1 MPIQICS
8 GAAMA
13 AGKDL
18 LDKRGGKVLLFAT
31 SYCSKG
37 AGQLKSRIVPKEF
50 NTDAEKKLF
59 LHTPDH

>member
-1 MPIQICS
+1 
-8 GAAMA
+8 MA

-18 LDKRGGKVLLFAT
+18 LENRGGKVLLFAT
-31 SYCSKG
+31 SFCTKG
-37 AGQLKSRIVPKEF
+37 AGQLRSRAIPKEF